1 MPRRAEPDPLCLAV
15 GQRLRALRTEA
26 GLTLEQLAA
35 RTALGSKGH
44 LSNLEKGL
52 VCPTVQT
59 LKSLA
64 DALVFLGWHYQHD
77 AAPIPPEPP
86 RERTPEPAAP
96 AMTAAAISMVSRVI
110 LSFSIWV
117 LPYTKLRRCLSRSP
131 SVISTLRAISIN
143 LARSW
148 VMLEVFQLD

>member
-64 DALVFLGWHYQHD
+64 DALG
-77 AAPIPPEPP
+77 
-86 RERTPEPAAP
+86 
-96 AMTAAAISMVSRVI
+96 
-110 LSFSIWV
+110 V
-117 LPYTKLRRCLSRSP
+117 LPLDLVTFPADDARQALVDKTRGLSAAKLEALLGRRRQRP
-131 SVISTLRAISIN
+131 TR
-143 LARSW
+143 
-148 VMLEVFQLD
+148 E